1 MNKKTM
7 KKIYFIFNI
16 SLFLGLILT
25 INSCSQEIAVNEP
38 EQETGGWH
46 SAKVKINI
54 DRIDFDLGS
63 GTTRAA
69 NDAWKDGDVVYLLL
83 TDKDGNKVQA
93 YVRYDGAKQEWGEV
107 MYEGYKS
114 YLTCNTERKAEAY
127 FIDGVSD
134 LQSQTLTLSND
145 KAVYTCTEG
154 NYVYPE
160 DGDMTIIVSLTPIT
174 GRIRFEGAPGTNVTV
189 GGLKTCSEFSRTT
202 GDFKTSTGYVS
213 TTVDDSGTTPYIY
226 SVFADS
232 ESPSL
237 TITNDNS
244 YKTVFD
250 ASSPILKPGKS
261 GFMPLPT
268 DEDHRGW
275 ITIQGVTEITLEK
288 TNVFLAPGS
297 TTQLTAMISP
307 DNAYDKSVTWMSSNT
322 AVATVDNNGK
332 VTAVADGIATITVQ
346 SALNSN
352 IKATCQVTVAVDR
365 TFTVGGVT
373 FTMKLVKAGT
383 FQMGGTED
391 ASERPIHS
399 VTITKDYYIGET
411 EVTQALWKAVTGY
424 SPTSGGSVWSS
435 SYGLGNNH
443 PAYYISYEDVQS
455 FIKKLNSM
463 TGENFRMPTEAEWEF
478 AARGGNK
485 SKGYIYSGSNMIE
498 DVSWYA
504 YNGNTKTHPVK
515 TKAANELGV
524 YDMSGNVWEWC
535 SDWYGT
541 YSSSAQADPTGPTT
555 GTSRVDRGG
564 SWVNTAAGNRC
575 TIRSS
580 NNPSSRFYSL
590 GVRLAL

>member
-1 MNKKTM
+1 M
-7 KKIYFIFNI
+7 KKICFIFNI

-25 INSCSQEIAVNEP
+25 INSCSQDIAVNEP

-93 YVRYDGAKQEWGEV
+93 YVRYDAEKQDWGDV

-160 DGDMTIIVSLTPIT
+160 DGDMTILVSLTPIT
-174 GRIRFEGAPGTNVTV
+174 GRIRFEGASGTNVTV
-189 GGLKTCSEFSRTT
+189 GGLTTCSEFSRTT
-202 GDFKTSTGYVS
+202 GEFKTSTGYVS
-213 TTVDDSGTTPYIY
+213 TNVEDSGTTHYIY

-237 TITNDNS
+237 TITNGSNS

-275 ITIQGVTEITLEK
+275 ITIQGVTEITLDK
-288 TNVFLAPGS
+288 TNVSLELGS
-297 TTQLTAMISP
+297 TAQLTANVFP
-307 DNAYDKSVTWMSSNT
+307 DNAYDKSVTWSSSNT

-332 VTAVADGIATITVQ
+332 VTPVKAGSATITAQ
-346 SALNSN
+346 SLSNSN
-352 IKATCQVTVAVDR
+352 IKATCQIAVPDDR
-365 TFTVGGVT
+365 TFTVGSVT
-373 FTMKLVKAGT
+373 FKMKHVEAGT
-383 FQMGGTED
+383 FQMGSTEYVN
-391 ASERPIHS
+391 ERPIHS
-399 VTITKDYYIGET
+399 VTITNDYYMGET
-411 EVTQALWKAVTGY
+411 EVTQALWKEVTGN
-424 SPTSGGSVWSS
+424 SPTTDGSSWSYT
-435 SYGLGNNH
+435 YGIGDDY
-443 PAYYISYEDVQS
+443 PAYNISYEDVQK
-455 FIKKLNSM
+455 FIKELNSM

-485 SKGYIYSGSNMIE
+485 SKGYTYSGSNSTGY
-498 DVSWYA
+498 VAWYTM
-504 YNGNTKTHPVK
+504 NSSKTNIVK
-515 TKAANELGV
+515 TRNANELGI
-524 YDMSGNVWEWC
+524 YDMSGNVREWC
-535 SDWYGT
+535 SDWFDT
-541 YSSSAQADPTGPTT
+541 YSSSAQTNPIGPSTG
-555 GTSRVDRGG
+555 SYYVSRGG
-564 SWVNTAAGNRC
+564 YYHSNFEYCRC
-575 TIRSS
+575 TYRDKDTSS
-580 NNPSSRFYSL
+580 NRHNGL
-590 GVRLAL
+590 GFRLAL